1 MPASKLGLFE
11 SLLGKESWP
20 VRENRPAHDMDE
32 MAYGLPVRQRM
43 VFVPERVILLFR
55 QRSGMRGQRRVKID
69 RGRRSR
75 EPSGARGTLT
85 IERG

>member
-1 MPASKLGLFE
+1 
-11 SLLGKESWP
+11 
-20 VRENRPAHDMDE
+20 
-32 MAYGLPVRQRM
+32 M

-55 QRSGMRGQRRVKID
+55 QRSGTKRRRRVKID